1 MGAART
7 IGVMSSWSSPL
18 VRGIAVLSVLASVAA
33 LVLTDVTTG
42 SRLPVQTINLSVIAG
57 GAAVM
62 AVLLHRFTPDN
73 NLWRVLLLIAVVGP
87 VTVVLFAVAR
97 AQDGGPEAL
106 VGAVWLIDVALA
118 VPWMLFV
125 GLFPDGH
132 RPIQRWPELVTASTL
147 ILVAVSVT
155 AWLTAPEGAPL
166 PVPGHLPGVGTGAD
180 EAGGLHEVCART
192 ASVLTGLLPLTAAL
206 CLAHRYPRSGPIVR
220 QQIRVGA
227 AGLTA
232 GALLEVALRTL
243 PGVEAG
249 KVHFAVAVV
258 AVAVGA
264 LGVAAAMLRWRLW
277 IVDQAL
283 PRAVVL
289 GACSAAFTTAIVL
302 VAVIATGGVRRTQVQ
317 GAVLA
322 AIVVT
327 ILVQGYSRRL
337 EPWVRELVYGKRP
350 GGYAV
355 LVGLAD
361 GLAEVDDE
369 TAASRIADAAR
380 RGLAVPWAVLWTP
393 TARAGVYRLAAMA
406 GDARAAEVVRLP
418 PELLGAQPARLLPPE
433 AQRSSF
439 PPDSAALTVLSAET
453 GLWGVLV
460 VGQRRGEPLTDAD
473 LELLTVICR
482 EAELAH
488 HNRQLLGEVAA
499 SMDELRDRARQLRV
513 SRQRLVAAQDEE
525 RRRIERDLHDGAQH
539 ELITLAGRLRQLA
552 RAPAVSPD
560 ALEGLADQAEQAVFS
575 LQDLARGIYPS
586 VLTDHG
592 VAAAIRSYVGRM
604 PLDVVLE
611 IAPETTRRRWATE
624 LEVAL
629 YFVAVEALGNV
640 RKHAKAATT
649 TVTLADRDPLIVLEV
664 HDNGLGFDAAGVD
677 GRSGLQ
683 HMTDRVAALGGSLT
697 VESRAGAGTWVT
709 ATVPSTVTSGATG
722 DGVSARS
729 PTPGDRAER
738 PGPGG

>member
-1 MGAART
+1 
-7 IGVMSSWSSPL
+7 MSGWSSPV
-18 VRGIAVLSVLASVAA
+18 VRGISALSVLASVAA
-33 LVLTDVTTG
+33 LVLTDVMTG
-42 SRLPVQTINLSVIAG
+42 SPLPVQTINLSVIAG
-57 GAAVM
+57 GAAGM

-73 NLWRVLLLIAVVGP
+73 NLWRVLLLIAVGGP
-87 VTVVLFAVAR
+87 VAVVLFAVAR
-97 AQDGGPEAL
+97 AQEGSSEAL

-132 RPIQRWPELVTASTL
+132 RPIQRWRALVLGSTL
-147 ILVAVSVT
+147 ILVVASVT
-155 AWLTAPEGAPL
+155 AWLTAPDGAPL
-166 PVPGHLPGVGTGAD
+166 PAPGHLPGVGIGAED
-180 EAGGLHEVCART
+180 GSLHEVAARA
-192 ASVLTGLLPLTAAL
+192 ASILAGLLPLTAAL
-206 CLAHRYPRSGPIVR
+206 CLAHRYPRSGPVVR

-227 AGLTA
+227 AGLSA

-264 LGVAAAMLRWRLW
+264 LGVAAALLRWRLW

-289 GACSAAFTTAIVL
+289 GACSAAFTSAIVL

-322 AIVVT
+322 ALVVT
-327 ILVQGYSRRL
+327 VLVQGYSRRL

-355 LVGLAD
+355 LVGLAN
-361 GLAEVDDE
+361 GLAAVDDD
-369 TAASRIADAAR
+369 TAAVRIADAAR
-380 RGLAVPWAVLWTP
+380 RGLAVPWAALWAPTARP
-393 TARAGVYRLAAMA
+393 GVYRLTARAGDV
-406 GDARAAEVVRLP
+406 RATDVARLP
-418 PELLGAQPARLLPPE
+418 RELLGSHPARLLPPDSE
-433 AQRSSF
+433 RTSL
-439 PPDSAALTVLSAET
+439 PEDSAALAVLSAVA
-453 GLWGVLV
+453 GPWGVLV

-488 HNRQLLGEVAA
+488 DNRQLLGEVAA
-499 SMDELRDRARQLRV
+499 SLDELRERARQLRG

-552 RAPAVSPD
+552 RAPAVS
-560 ALEGLADQAEQAVFS
+560 AQTFEALADQAEQAVFS

-629 YFVAVEALGNV
+629 YFVAVEALGNI
-640 RKHAKAATT
+640 RKHAKATTT
-649 TVTLADRDPLIVLEV
+649 TVTLAERDPHIVLEV
-664 HDNGLGFDAAGVD
+664 HDDGRGFDQGSV
-677 GRSGLQ
+677 GGGSGLQ
-683 HMTDRVAALGGSLT
+683 HMSDRVAALGGTLT
-697 VESRAGAGTWVT
+697 VESRRGSGTWVT
-709 ATVPSTVTSGATG
+709 ANVPSTVTQEGVG
-722 DGVSARS
+722 DGVSDRS
-729 PTPGDRAER
+729 LTPEGREER
-738 PGPGG
+738 PGPYG